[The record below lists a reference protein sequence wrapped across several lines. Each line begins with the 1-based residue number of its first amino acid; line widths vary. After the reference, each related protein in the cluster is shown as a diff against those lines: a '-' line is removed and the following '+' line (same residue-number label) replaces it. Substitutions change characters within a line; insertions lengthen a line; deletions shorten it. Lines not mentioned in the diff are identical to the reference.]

1 MKFWFYPLLVI
12 IASSS
17 YGILSSIVKLAIKD
31 GYTASQAVTSQYTI
45 GFLIAILLF
54 VIIQHK
60 RPRFGG
66 GWTLILAGFFTALT
80 GIVYGKTVEYMPASL
95 AVVMLFQFTWIGMLF
110 DCIARRRYP
119 KRVEVISLIFL
130 FSGTIFAAGILNVDL
145 SGIPWQGWA
154 FGLASA
160 TSFASFV
167 MANQKA
173 VEGMDTT
180 TRLLFTS
187 FFAAIV
193 IMCFQSPEIV
203 WTGQLFTSSL
213 LLYGL
218 VLGLFGIIIP
228 IYLFSIAVPKVGTAM
243 TSILSAMELPVA
255 MTASVVL
262 VGEHITF
269 IQIIGIFIILI
280 GMTLPS
286 LAQRRVKR
294 ALNKTSGLL

>member
-1 MKFWFYPLLVI
+1 MKFWIYPLLVI
-12 IASSS
+12 VASSS
-17 YGILSSIVKLAIKD
+17 YGILSSIVKLAIQD
-31 GYTASQAVTSQYTI
+31 GYSASQAVTSQYFI
-45 GFLIAILLF
+45 GFLIAVILFL
-54 VIIQHK
+54 IIQHK

-66 GWTLILAGFFTALT
+66 GWTLIRAGLFTALT
-80 GIVYGKTVEYMPASL
+80 GIVYGKTIEYMPASL

-110 DCIARRRYP
+110 DCIASRRLP
-119 KRVEVISLIFL
+119 KRVELISLVFL

-173 VEGMDTT
+173 IEGMDTT
-180 TRLLFTS
+180 TRLLYTS

-193 IMCFQSPEIV
+193 VLFFQSPEIV

-213 LLYGL
+213 LLYG
-218 VLGLFGIIIP
+218 VILGLFGIIIP

-269 IQIIGIFIILI
+269 LQIIGIFIILI

-286 LAQRRVKR
+286 LAQRRLKR
-294 ALNKTSGLL
+294 PPHKTSGLL

>member
-31 GYTASQAVTSQYTI
+31 GYSASQAVTSQYTI

-66 GWTLILAGFFTALT
+66 GWILILAGFFTALT

-294 ALNKTSGLL
+294 ALNKKSELH

>member
-1 MKFWFYPLLVI
+1 MKFWIYPILVI
-12 IASSS
+12 VAASS
-17 YGILSSIVKLAIKD
+17 YGILSSIVKLAIRD
-31 GYTASQAVTSQYTI
+31 GYSASQAVTSQFFI
-45 GFLIAILLF
+45 GFLVALLLY

-110 DCIARRRYP
+110 DCIASRRLP
-119 KRVEVISLIFL
+119 KRVEVISLVFL

-173 VEGMDTT
+173 IEGMDTT

-193 IMCFQSPEIV
+193 ILLFQSPEIV

-218 VLGLFGIIIP
+218 ILGLFGIIIP

-269 IQIIGIFIILI
+269 IQIIGILIILF

-286 LAQRRVKR
+286 LAQRRRKP
-294 ALNKTSGLL
+294 LPHKTSEPL

>member
-1 MKFWFYPLLVI
+1 MKFWIYPILVI
-12 IASSS
+12 VAASS
-17 YGILSSIVKLAIKD
+17 YGILSSIVKLAIRD
-31 GYTASQAVTSQYTI
+31 GYSASQAVTSQFFI
-45 GFLIAILLF
+45 GFLIALLLY

-66 GWTLILAGFFTALT
+66 GWTLILAGCFTALT

-110 DCIARRRYP
+110 DCIASRRLP
-119 KRVEVISLIFL
+119 KRVEVISLVFL

-173 VEGMDTT
+173 IEGMDTT

-187 FFAAIV
+187 FFAVIV
-193 IMCFQSPEIV
+193 ILFFQSPEIV

-269 IQIIGIFIILI
+269 IQIIGILIILF

-286 LAQRRVKR
+286 LAQRR
-294 ALNKTSGLL
+294 LNRLPHKTSELL

>member
-31 GYTASQAVTSQYTI
+31 GYSASQAVTSQYTI

-255 MTASVVL
+255 MTASVLL

-294 ALNKTSGLL
+294 ALNKTSELL

>member
-1 MKFWFYPLLVI
+1 MKFWIYPILVI
-12 IASSS
+12 VAASS

-31 GYTASQAVTSQYTI
+31 GYSASQAVTSQFFI
-45 GFLIAILLF
+45 GFLIALLLY

-66 GWTLILAGFFTALT
+66 GWTLILAGCFTALT

-110 DCIARRRYP
+110 DCIASRRLP
-119 KRVEVISLIFL
+119 KRVEVISLVFL

-173 VEGMDTT
+173 IEGMDTT

-187 FFAAIV
+187 FFAVIV
-193 IMCFQSPEIV
+193 ILFFQSPEIV

-269 IQIIGIFIILI
+269 IQIIGIIIILF
-280 GMTLPS
+280 GMTIPS
-286 LAQRRVKR
+286 LAQRRLKR
-294 ALNKTSGLL
+294 LPHKTSELL

>member
-1 MKFWFYPLLVI
+1 MKFWIYPILVI
-12 IASSS
+12 VAASS

-31 GYTASQAVTSQYTI
+31 GYSASQAVTSQFFI
-45 GFLIAILLF
+45 GFLIALLLY

-110 DCIARRRYP
+110 DCIASRRLP
-119 KRVEVISLIFL
+119 KRVEVISLVFL
-130 FSGTIFAAGILNVDL
+130 FTGTIFAAGILNVDL

-154 FGLASA
+154 FGMASA

-173 VEGMDTT
+173 IEGMDTT

-187 FFAAIV
+187 FFAVIV
-193 IMCFQSPEIV
+193 ILFFQSPEIV

-269 IQIIGIFIILI
+269 IQIIGILIILF

-286 LAQRRVKR
+286 LAQRRLKR
-294 ALNKTSGLL
+294 LPPKTSELL

>member
-31 GYTASQAVTSQYTI
+31 GYSASQAVTSQYTI

-294 ALNKTSGLL
+294 ALNKTSELL

>member
-1 MKFWFYPLLVI
+1 MKFWIYPLLVV

-17 YGILSSIVKLAIKD
+17 YGVLSSIVKLAIKD
-31 GYTASQAVTSQYTI
+31 GYSASQAVTSQYFI
-45 GFLIAILLF
+45 GFLIALLLY
-54 VIIQHK
+54 IIIRHK

-95 AVVMLFQFTWIGMLF
+95 AVVMLFQLTWIGMLF
-110 DCIARRRYP
+110 DCVAAHRLP
-119 KRVEVISLIFL
+119 KRIEIISLIFL
-130 FSGTIFAAGILNVDL
+130 FTGTIFAAGILNVDL

-154 FGLASA
+154 FGMASA

-167 MANQKA
+167 MANQKS

-193 IMCFQSPEIV
+193 VLFFQSPEIV
-203 WTGQLFTSSL
+203 ANGQLFTSSL

-269 IQIIGIFIILI
+269 IQLIGIFIILI

-286 LAQRRVKR
+286 LAQRRLKITPQ
-294 ALNKTSGLL
+294 KTSELL

>member
-1 MKFWFYPLLVI
+1 MKFWIYPLLVI
-12 IASSS
+12 VASSS

-31 GYTASQAVTSQYTI
+31 GYSASQAVTSQYII
-45 GFLIAILLF
+45 GFLIAVILYI
-54 VIIQHK
+54 IIQHK
-60 RPRFGG
+60 LPRFRG
-66 GWTLILAGFFTALT
+66 GWILILAGFFTALT
-80 GIVYGKTVEYMPASL
+80 GIVYGKTIEYMPASL

-110 DCIARRRYP
+110 DCISRRRLP
-119 KRVEVISLIFL
+119 KRIEVFSLVFL
-130 FSGTIFAAGILNVDL
+130 FTGTIFAAGILNVDL

-160 TSFASFV
+160 ASFASFV

-187 FFAAIV
+187 LFAAIV
-193 IMCFQSPEIV
+193 ILFFQSPEIV

-255 MTASVVL
+255 MTASVLL

-286 LAQRRVKR
+286 LDQRRLK
-294 ALNKTSGLL
+294 KKQPKPSELL

>member
-1 MKFWFYPLLVI
+1 MKFWIYPILVI
-12 IASSS
+12 VAASS

-31 GYTASQAVTSQYTI
+31 GYSASQAVTSQFFI
-45 GFLIAILLF
+45 GFLIALLLYI
-54 VIIQHK
+54 IIQHK

-110 DCIARRRYP
+110 DCIASRRLP
-119 KRVEVISLIFL
+119 KRVEVISLVFL
-130 FSGTIFAAGILNVDL
+130 FTGTIFAAGILNVDL

-173 VEGMDTT
+173 IEGMDTT

-187 FFAAIV
+187 FFAVIV
-193 IMCFQSPEIV
+193 ILFFQSPEIV

-269 IQIIGIFIILI
+269 IQIIGILIILF

-286 LAQRRVKR
+286 LAQRRLKR
-294 ALNKTSGLL
+294 LPPKTSELL

>member
-1 MKFWFYPLLVI
+1 MKLWIYPLLVI

-31 GYTASQAVTSQYTI
+31 GYTASQAVTSQYFI
-45 GFLIAILLF
+45 GFLIALLLYL
-54 VIIQHK
+54 VIRHS

-110 DCIARRRYP
+110 DCIASRRLP
-119 KRVEVISLIFL
+119 KRIEVFSLVFL
-130 FSGTIFAAGILNVDL
+130 FTGTVFAAGILNVDL

-187 FFAAIV
+187 LFAAIV
-193 IMCFQSPEIV
+193 ILFFQSPEIV
-203 WTGQLFTSSL
+203 WSGQLFTSSL
-213 LLYGL
+213 LIYGL

-255 MTASVVL
+255 MTASVIL

-269 IQIIGIFIILI
+269 IQVIGIFIILI

-286 LAQRRVKR
+286 LEQRR
-294 ALNKTSGLL
+294 LNHNKYKTSELH

>member
-1 MKFWFYPLLVI
+1 MKFWIYPILVI
-12 IASSS
+12 VAASS

-31 GYTASQAVTSQYTI
+31 GYSASQAVTSQFFI
-45 GFLIAILLF
+45 GFLIALLLY

-110 DCIARRRYP
+110 DCIASRRLP
-119 KRVEVISLIFL
+119 KRVEVISLVFL
-130 FSGTIFAAGILNVDL
+130 FTGTIFAAGILNVDL

-154 FGLASA
+154 FGMASA

-173 VEGMDTT
+173 IEGMDTT

-187 FFAAIV
+187 FFAVIV
-193 IMCFQSPEIV
+193 ILFFQSPEIV

-269 IQIIGIFIILI
+269 IQIIGILIILF

-286 LAQRRVKR
+286 LAQRRLKR
-294 ALNKTSGLL
+294 LPPKNA